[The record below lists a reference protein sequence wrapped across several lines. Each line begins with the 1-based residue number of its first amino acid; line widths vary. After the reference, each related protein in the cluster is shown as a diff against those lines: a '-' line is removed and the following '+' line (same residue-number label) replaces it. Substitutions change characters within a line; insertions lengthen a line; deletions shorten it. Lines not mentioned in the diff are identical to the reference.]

1 MRQNE
6 NEKIDYLNIYKN
18 YLLCNICK
26 QMLKEPRLYI
36 YCEKLFCFNCIKKN
50 MKKLKYMNVNIAK

>member
-36 YCEKLFCFNCIKKN
+36 YCEKLFCFNCIKK
-50 MKKLKYMNVNIAK
+50 I